1 MERKEEAFPMR
12 FTKMHGIGN
21 DYVYINCFE
30 ENVPEDARGEL
41 ARKLADRHFG
51 VGGDGL
57 IFIFPSDQA
66 DFCMDMYNLDGSAG
80 GMCGNGIRCVG
91 KYVYDRGLTD
101 KAAFTVES
109 GGEIKRLSLSV
120 ENGTV
125 QSVTVDMGA
134 PILKPADIPVQAEGT
149 DFIARPIE
157 VFGKRYEGTCVSMGN
172 PHCVVFVDNVDSLDL
187 PHIGPAFEH
196 HPLFPER
203 VNTEFIQVLDRH
215 TLKMRVWERG
225 SGETLACGTGACASV
240 VAGVLND
247 RCEREATVRLLG
259 GDLSIRWADTVYMQ
273 GPATMVFDGVLIN

>member
-1 MERKEEAFPMR
+1 MR

-57 IFIFPSDQA
+57 IFICPSDRA

-101 KAAFTVES
+101 KVAFTVES